1 MRHLLHYK
9 DWTGDEILE
18 LLERAV
24 YMKNHRE
31 EYANVLRGRTM
42 ALIFQK
48 TSTRTRLSFESGMT
62 MMGGHAVYMDWR
74 TTNLVLAEIKD
85 EIRYI
90 SGNSDIVMARLL
102 HHKDLVEMAD
112 YSSVPVINGCCEKY
126 HPCQGFCDLLTIREK
141 LGKVQGVKLVY
152 VGVWN
157 NVLNS
162 LIDLCSKTG
171 TYLTAV
177 TPIINEP
184 SVDQELIADAERSG
198 FFRRSLDVRA
208 EVKDADVV
216 YTDSWVDMEY
226 FLDPKF
232 AAKKEKRIDQMMPF
246 QLNQALLGG
255 TRALV
260 MHDMPIHAGY
270 EIDRETIES
279 ANSIIFAQS
288 WNRMYGQNALILRLL
303 GLI

>member
-1 MRHLLHYK
+1 VKHLVHYK
-9 DWTGDEILE
+9 GWTGDEILE
-18 LLERAV
+18 LLEKAV
-24 YMKNHRE
+24 YMKSHRQQ
-31 EYANVLRGRTM
+31 YANVLNGKTM

-48 TSTRTRLSFESGMT
+48 TSTRTRVSFEAGMT
-62 MMGGHAVYMDWR
+62 VLGGHAIFLDWR
-74 TTNLVLAEIKD
+74 TTNLIMAEIKD

-90 SGNSDIVMARLL
+90 SGNADIVMARLL
-102 HHKDLVEMAD
+102 HNKDLQEMAD
-112 YSSVPVINGCCEKY
+112 YATVPVINGCCEKY
-126 HPCQGFCDLLTIREK
+126 HPCQGFADLLTVRER
-141 LGKVQGVKLVY
+141 LGTVKGKKLVY

-162 LIDLCSKTG
+162 LIDLCPKTG

-177 TPIINEP
+177 TPVINEP
-184 SVDQELIADAERSG
+184 AIDPELNAAAEKSG
-198 FFRRSLDVRA
+198 FFTKTLNVHA
-208 EVKDADVV
+208 AVKDADVV
-216 YTDSWVDMEY
+216 YTDSWVDMEF

-232 AAKKEKRIDQMMPF
+232 ASEKEKRVKQMMPF
-246 QLNQALLGG
+246 QLNQKLLKG

-260 MHDMPIHAGY
+260 MHDMPIHPGY

-279 ANSIIFAQS
+279 PNAAIFQQS